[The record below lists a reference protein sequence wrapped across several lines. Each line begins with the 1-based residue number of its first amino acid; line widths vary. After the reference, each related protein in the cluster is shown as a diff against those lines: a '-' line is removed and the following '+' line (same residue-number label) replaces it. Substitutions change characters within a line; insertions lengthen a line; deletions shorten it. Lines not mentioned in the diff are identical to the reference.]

1 VPNRAALSLV
11 SLAVAN
17 PHVLEIARLPRRTY
31 HQAVTAVDELVL
43 VLEDAFAAKG
53 IEETG
58 ESQSMLGNLAT
69 VPVELWTSIPPGG
82 ERSIA
87 SIVLH
92 VGGCL
97 VMYDEYAFGP
107 GRKQWDDPDLIPWT
121 GDAAPMSETI
131 EWMTEAH
138 RRFVDHIRALDDAEL
153 GAPRPANWGEMLAT
167 RWLISGIATHSSYH
181 AGEINHIRSLLRP
194 DDAWMWG

>member
-1 VPNRAALSLV
+1 M
-11 SLAVAN
+11 
-17 PHVLEIARLPRRTY
+17 
-31 HQAVTAVDELVL
+31 TAVDELVL

-69 VPVELWTSIPPGG
+69 VPAEFWTAVPPGG

-107 GRKQWDDPDLIPWT
+107 GRKRWDDPDLIPWS
-121 GDAAPMSETI
+121 GDAAPMSEAI

-138 RRFVDHIRALDDAEL
+138 RRFVDHVRALDDAEL
-153 GAPRPANWGEMLAT
+153 GAPRPANWGEMLQT
-167 RWLISGIATHSSYH
+167 RWLISAIATHSSYH
-181 AGEINHIRSLLRP
+181 AGEINHIRSLLRR

>member
-1 VPNRAALSLV
+1 MSG
-11 SLAVAN
+11 
-17 PHVLEIARLPRRTY
+17 
-31 HQAVTAVDELVL
+31 VDELVY

-69 VPVELWTSIPPGG
+69 VPEQLWTTVPPGG

-92 VGGCL
+92 VGACL

-107 GRKQWDDPDLIPWT
+107 GRKQWDDAELIPW
-121 GDAAPMSETI
+121 GRDDAPMTDAI
-131 EWMTEAH
+131 EWMTTAH
-138 RRFVDHIRALDDAEL
+138 QRFADHVRALGAADL
-153 GAPRPANWGEMLAT
+153 GEPRLTNWGELVPT
-167 RWLISGIATHSSYH
+167 RWLVSAIATHSSYH
-181 AGEINHIRSLLRP
+181 AGEINHIRSLLQR
-194 DDAWMWG
+194 DDRWLWG